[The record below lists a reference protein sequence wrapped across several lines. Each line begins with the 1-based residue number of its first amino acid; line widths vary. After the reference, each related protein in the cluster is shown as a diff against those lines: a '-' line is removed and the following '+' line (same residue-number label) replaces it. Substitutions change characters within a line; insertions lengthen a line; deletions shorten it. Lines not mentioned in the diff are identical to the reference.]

1 MATQKAWL
9 LGISFVAGC
18 SQMTPETQV
27 IESAAEALGGRDQ
40 VLAASTL
47 VIEGQGM
54 DAGVGQ
60 SHAPDGELFAW
71 SLDDYRQTLDVANG
85 RVRTEATRVPRF
97 DFVFLQQAVD
107 QGLDG
112 DVAYNVGGNGT
123 ATRAPGAVATARR
136 IDMLHHPLTLVR
148 AALDATAV
156 VGNLRE
162 DGDAQM
168 VDITTSEGDTLSLT
182 VDATGLPMS
191 VTSMA
196 YNANLGDVARE
207 TTFAAYDT
215 VDGLRLPAR
224 MTTTLDGVVI
234 RDIEVAQQALDADAS
249 AAMAPEAAS
258 AADQPPDSA
267 AVNITVEEIG
277 AGLWFLGG
285 ESHSSVVM
293 EFEDHLKIWEVPV
306 DDRRA
311 LAVIAQARELQPDKP
326 LTHAIVSHHHFDHS
340 GGLRAAVS
348 EGLTIMAHADNEA
361 LFQDLVERGHSI
373 VEDALARNPQPLTF
387 VGVDGSLTL
396 SDSALDAEIHHI
408 DGNPHAT
415 TLLMIHVPSERLL
428 IQADAFEP
436 GPPLFPFAQNMAE
449 NIERLGLDI
458 ETHVTAHGGIVT
470 HEEFM
475 ASLPTSVASAF
486 SGDGSALIDIWS
498 GGGTTFGV
506 FVPNEDGVFTVEGA
520 AELAGNEL
528 LDYLFLDLEG
538 NYDAAAVDVL
548 IEGLSTVDLAER
560 PTVLVRLPTI
570 EQAGEELTGQRVEE
584 VLLRGADG
592 VIFPHVLSPEMA
604 AATVGFF
611 DAIGA
616 HVWSPDNPDGRIV
629 SMVML
634 EDREAIEAAAQIAD
648 VGGYSLL
655 SCGIGSLGNDLGSPE
670 AAEEGCLVVQNNA
683 DRVNMPSMQLA
694 FDTDVLERR
703 IDQGYRGILMQM
715 NDGTADIVRAGRA
728 ATGR

>member
-1 MATQKAWL
+1 MRTRKAWL
-9 LGISFVAGC
+9 LGVFFFAGC

-27 IESAAEALGGRDQ
+27 IESAAEALGGREQ

-60 SHAPDGELFAW
+60 NYTPDGELFAW
-71 SLDDYRQTLDVANG
+71 SLNDYRQTFDIANG
-85 RVRTEATRVPRF
+85 RVRIEAISVPRF
-97 DFVFLQQAVD
+97 DFVFTQQAVD

-112 DVAYNVGGNGT
+112 DVAYDVGGDGT
-123 ATRAPGAVATARR
+123 ATREPGAVAAARR

-148 AALDATAV
+148 AALDPAAA

-162 DGDAQM
+162 DGDAVT
-168 VDITTSEGDTLSLT
+168 VDITTSAGDTLSLT

-191 VTSMA
+191 VTSMT
-196 YNANLGDVARE
+196 YNANLGDVAME
-207 TTFAAYDT
+207 TTFSAYAT
-215 VDGLRLPAR
+215 VDGLRLPGR

-249 AAMAPEAAS
+249 ASMAPEAAS

-267 AVNITVEEIG
+267 PVNITVEEIG

-306 DDRRA
+306 NDRRA
-311 LAVIAQARELQPDKP
+311 LAVIARARELQPDKP

-348 EGLTIMAHADNEA
+348 EGLTIIAHADNEA
-361 LFQDLVERGHSI
+361 LFADLVGRSHSI

-387 VGVDGSLTL
+387 VGVDDSLTL
-396 SDSALDAEIHHI
+396 SDSALQAEIHHI

-415 TLLMIHVPSERLL
+415 TLLMIHVPNERLL
-428 IQADAFEP
+428 IQADAYEP
-436 GPPLFPFAQNMAE
+436 GLPLFPFAANVAE
-449 NIERLGLDI
+449 NIERLGLEID
-458 ETHVTAHGGIVT
+458 THVTAHGGIVT
-470 HEEFM
+470 HEEFIDNV
-475 ASLPTSVASAF
+475 PTNVASAF
-486 SGDGSALIDIWS
+486 SGDGSAVIDIWS
-498 GGGTTFGV
+498 GGGTAFGV
-506 FVPNEDGVFTVEGA
+506 FVPNEDGVYTVEGA

-538 NYDAAAVDVL
+538 NYDATAVDIL
-548 IEGLSTVDLAER
+548 NEGLATVDPAEQ
-560 PTVLVRLPTI
+560 PTLLVRLPTI
-570 EQAGEELTGQRVEE
+570 DDAGEELTGQRVEE
-584 VLLRGADG
+584 VLARGADG
-592 VIFPHVLSPEMA
+592 VIFPHVMSPEMA

-616 HVWSPDNPDGRIV
+616 DVWSPDNPEGTIV

-634 EDREAIEAAAQIAD
+634 EDREAIEAAAEIAD

-670 AAEEGCLVVQNNA
+670 AAEEGCLVVKDNA

-694 FDTDVLERR
+694 FDIEMLERR
-703 IDQGYRGILMQM
+703 IDQGYRGMLMQM
-715 NDGTADIVRAGRA
+715 NDETAGIVNAGRE